1 MFSSPINHLTT
12 TQTELVSMNPT
23 LRLGSIELTVYKL
36 VKTTVASLTV
46 KKKNRSRGFGGFL
59 HCCIGIFMFIS
70 FTT

>member
-36 VKTTVASLTV
+36 VKTTVAS
-46 KKKNRSRGFGGFL
+46 F
-59 HCCIGIFMFIS
+59 
-70 FTT
+70 